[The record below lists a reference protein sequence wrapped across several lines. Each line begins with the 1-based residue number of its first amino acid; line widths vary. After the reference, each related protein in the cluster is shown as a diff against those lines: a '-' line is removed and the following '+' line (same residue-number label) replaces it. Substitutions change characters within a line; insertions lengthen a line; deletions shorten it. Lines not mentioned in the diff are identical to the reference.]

1 MSESANVTI
10 TLPDG
15 STKQVP
21 AGTTVADFV
30 RTQIGTGLAK
40 AALFAKF
47 DGADVDLTH
56 PIDHSGALSIYTAR
70 NPEGLDLVRHDA
82 AHIVASV
89 VQRLFPG
96 TQVTIGPTTEEGFYY
111 DFFREKP
118 FTPEDLEAIEKAANE
133 EIKKDLP
140 FARREVSKEEALAL
154 FGRLGE
160 KFKLE
165 IIEDIFAKGA
175 KTLSLYEHGG
185 WVDFCLGPHGPSTGR
200 VGVIKL
206 LSVAGAYWRGDH
218 RNAQLQRIYGTAF
231 FTQKELDAWVTQQEE
246 ARKRDHRK
254 LGKELDLF
262 GFHPAAPGAVFWTH
276 RGTVIFTQLSN
287 AMRRM
292 CLANGYQEIK
302 TPLLYNKSLWET
314 SGHWGKYR
322 ENMFLILDPEADPT
336 LPAEERASIS
346 LKPMN
351 CPSHYLLYQ
360 MKRRSY
366 RELPLR
372 LHTQDVLHRNEAT
385 GVLSGLTRVR
395 QFQQDD
401 AHILLMESQISDEVA
416 QLTKLIAKVY
426 GAFGLEFTAKF
437 ATRPATKIGDDALWD
452 KAEAALKA
460 ALEQTG
466 LPYELKPGDGAFYGP
481 KIDFEVADSIGRK
494 WQLGTIQLD
503 YNAPE
508 RFDLTYIGADNTEH
522 RPVVIHRAIYGSFER
537 FIGILIEHFAGNF
550 PVWLAPEQVRILPV
564 AERHHEWAE
573 EVAAKMRAADL
584 RVDIDRSH
592 GRIPAMIRD
601 AELMKIPYTVVVGD
615 KEVEARGV
623 APRKHGAGKEAKHD
637 VVPLDTFL
645 AQITREAAIPF

>member
-1 MSESANVTI
+1 MTARDVTI
-10 TLPDG
+10 ALPNG
-15 STKQVP
+15 TSKTVP
-21 AGTTVADFV
+21 AGTTIAEFV
-30 RTQIGTGLAK
+30 RTQIGPGLAK
-40 AALFAKF
+40 AALFARF
-47 DGADVDLTH
+47 DGQDVDLSRTL
-56 PIDHSGALSIYTAR
+56 DRSGALTIFTTKD
-70 NPEGLDLVRHDA
+70 PEALDLVRHDA

-96 TQVTIGPTTEEGFYY
+96 TQVTIGPTTDDGFYY
-111 DFFREKP
+111 DFARDTP
-118 FTPEDLEAIEKAANE
+118 FTPEDLERIESAAND
-133 EIKKDLP
+133 EIRADQP
-140 FARREVSKEEALAL
+140 FVRTEVSKQEALAL
-154 FGRLGE
+154 FGKLGE

-175 KTLSLYEHGG
+175 TTLSLYSHGD
-185 WVDFCLGPHGPSTGR
+185 WTDFCLGPHGPSTGR

-231 FTQKELDAWVTQQEE
+231 FTRKELDAWVLQQEE

-262 GFHPAAPGAVFWTH
+262 AFHPAAPGAIFWTAH
-276 RGTVIFTQLSN
+276 GTMLFTQLQQ

-302 TPLLYNKSLWET
+302 TPLLYNKSLWEK

-322 ENMFLILDPEADPT
+322 ENMFLILDPEADPN
-336 LPAEERASIS
+336 LPAEERATFS

-351 CPSHYLLYQ
+351 CPSHHLFFE

-372 LHTQDVLHRNEAT
+372 LHSQDVLHRNEAT

-401 AHILLMESQISDEVA
+401 AHIYLMESQIPEEVA
-416 QLTKLIAKVY
+416 KLTGLIGKVY
-426 GAFGLEFTAKF
+426 KAFGLEFVAKF
-437 ATRPATKIGDDALWD
+437 ATRPANKLGDDALWD
-452 KAEAALKA
+452 RAEAALKA

-466 LPYELKPGDGAFYGP
+466 LPYEHKPGDGAFYGP
-481 KIDFEVADSIGRK
+481 KIDFDVADSIGRK

-503 YNAPE
+503 YLAPE
-508 RFDLTYIGADNTEH
+508 RFNLGYVGSDNAEH

-537 FIGILIEHFAGNF
+537 FIGILIEHYAGNF
-550 PVWLAPEQVRILPV
+550 PVWLAPEQARLLPV
-564 AERHHEWAE
+564 AERHHAWAE
-573 EVAAKMRAADL
+573 QVQAQMQAAGL

-592 GRIPAMIRD
+592 GKLGAMIRD
-601 AELMKIPYTVVVGD
+601 AQLAKIPYALVVGD
-615 KEVEARGV
+615 KEVAGQGV
-623 APRKHGAGKEAKHD
+623 SPRKHGTGKEAD
-637 VVPLDTFL
+637 LGLMPIDAFL
-645 AQITREAAIPF
+645 AQITAEAAFPF

>member
-1 MSESANVTI
+1 MNARDVTI

-15 STKQVP
+15 TSKSVP
-21 AGTTVADFV
+21 VGTTVAEFV
-30 RTQIGTGLAK
+30 RTQIGPGLAK
-40 AALFAKF
+40 AALFARF
-47 DGADVDLTH
+47 DGRDVDLSH
-56 PIDHSGALSIYTAR
+56 PMDQSAPLTIFTAKDR
-70 NPEGLDLVRHDA
+70 QGLDLVRHDA

-96 TQVTIGPTTEEGFYY
+96 TQVTIGPTTEDGFYY
-111 DFFREKP
+111 DFARDTP
-118 FTPEDLEAIEKAANE
+118 FTPDDLERIEQAANE
-133 EIKKDLP
+133 EIAADRP
-140 FARREVSKEEALAL
+140 FVRTEVTKQDALAL
-154 FGRLGE
+154 FGKLGE

-175 KTLSLYEHGG
+175 KTLSLYSHGD
-185 WVDFCLGPHGPSTGR
+185 WTDFCLGPHGPSTGR

-231 FTQKELDAWVTQQEE
+231 FTRKELDAWVVQQEE

-262 GFHPAAPGAVFWTH
+262 AFHAAAPGAVFWTAN
-276 RGTVIFTQLSN
+276 GTVLFTQLQQ
-287 AMRRM
+287 AMRQM
-292 CLANGYQEIK
+292 CLSNGYSEIK
-302 TPLLYNKSLWET
+302 TPLLYNKSLWEK

-322 ENMFLILDPEADPT
+322 ENMFLILDPEADPE
-336 LPAEERASIS
+336 LPEQERASYS

-351 CPSHYLLYQ
+351 CPSHHLFFE

-401 AHILLMESQISDEVA
+401 AHIYLMESQITDEVTR
-416 QLTKLIAKVY
+416 LTTLIAKVY
-426 GAFGLEFTAKF
+426 NAFGLEFTAKF
-437 ATRPATKIGDDALWD
+437 ATRPDNKLGDDALWD
-452 KAEAALKA
+452 KAEAALQA
-460 ALEQTG
+460 ALTATG
-466 LPYELKPGDGAFYGP
+466 LAYEHKPGDGAFYGP
-481 KIDFEVADSIGRK
+481 KIDFDVADSIGRK

-503 YNAPE
+503 YLAPQ
-508 RFDLTYIGADNTEH
+508 RFNLGYIGPDNAEH

-537 FIGILIEHFAGNF
+537 FIGILIEHYAGNF
-550 PVWLAPEQVRILPV
+550 PVWLAPEQARILPV
-564 AERHHEWAE
+564 AERHHAWAE
-573 EVAAKMRAADL
+573 HVQAKMRSAGL

-592 GRIPAMIRD
+592 GKLGAMIRD
-601 AELMKIPYTVVVGD
+601 AQLAKIPYALVVGD
-615 KEVEARGV
+615 KEVESHGV
-623 APRKHGAGKEAKHD
+623 SPRKHGTGKDADLGLVALD
-637 VVPLDTFL
+637 VFL
-645 AQITREAAIPF
+645 AKIAAEAAFPY